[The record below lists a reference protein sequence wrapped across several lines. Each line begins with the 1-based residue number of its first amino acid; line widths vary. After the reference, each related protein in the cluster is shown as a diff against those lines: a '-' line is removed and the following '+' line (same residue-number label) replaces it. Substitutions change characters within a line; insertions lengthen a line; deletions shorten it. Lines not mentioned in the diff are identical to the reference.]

1 MANPFIIGNS
11 SNVWNYS
18 DDTKENYSEQLCGT
32 VVEIAYVQARNF
44 QTKEPEFWPDGNP
57 KCNFRFT
64 ILDMAGNEFSWFV
77 SSNKKSAGLMAV
89 MDALDPARTG
99 NSPVDI
105 SKALGKLVTISTK
118 PGSYNAKRPRPWW
131 FQVMGDGDQ
140 SKVRGVVDEVNVAKR
155 EQPLDLDAQGAY
167 AAAAAA
173 MLQERREERQQAPAP
188 MPAQA
193 PVSNVG
199 PYSEEEIPF

>member
-18 DDTKENYSEQLCGT
+18 DDTKENYSEQLSGT

-64 ILDMAGNEFSWFV
+64 IADLAGNEFAWFV

-89 MDALDPARTG
+89 MDALDPARSG

-131 FQVMGDGDQ
+131 FQVVGEGDQ
-140 SKVRGVVDEVNVAKR
+140 SKVRGVVDEVHAAKK
-155 EQPLDLDAQGAY
+155 EPVDYDAQAAY
-167 AAAAAA
+167 AAATAA
-173 MLQERREERQQAPAP
+173 MLQEKQEARQQQQAPAP
-188 MPAQA
+188 A
-193 PVSNVG
+193 PVPVPAPS